1 MRIPV
6 YPNIQEGIGFVSE
19 KWKES
24 LHILKEQKFLKFTQ
38 GIMLHAIGILNIA
51 KTDDKICDV
60 GCGQLSFLNQLKS
73 HGFKNLYGVEVDET
87 LINSTS
93 SGDSFSEIKIG
104 SACKIP
110 FEDKFF
116 DVVTIYAVLHHIGI
130 KDHET
135 VISEVDR
142 VLKANGKLLII
153 EPYPFAFWKIWS
165 IICRFL
171 GTFGSPY
178 FRNYYK
184 MVSSE
189 YDLMSNF
196 SANLGV
202 LKCKIKEKFNKVSG
216 KWFLGYWIFVGT
228 KRS

>member
-1 MRIPV
+1 MKK
-6 YPNIQEGIGFVSE
+6 NIQEGAGFVSE
-19 KWKES
+19 GWKES
-24 LHILKEQKFLKFTQ
+24 FRILKEQKILKFTQ
-38 GIMLHAIGILNIA
+38 GIMFRAIGILNIA

-135 VISEVDR
+135 VISEIDR

-178 FRNYYK
+178 FRSYNKIISSSISFNNYLKEIDFYK
-184 MVSSE
+184 
-189 YDLMSNF
+189 
-196 SANLGV
+196 
-202 LKCKIKEKFNKVSG
+202 NKQ
-216 KWFLGYWIFVGT
+216 LE
-228 KRS
+228 

>member
-1 MRIPV
+1 MKK
-6 YPNIQEGIGFVSE
+6 NIQEKTGFVSE
-19 KWKES
+19 EWKES
-24 LHILKEQKFLKFTQ
+24 FSILKEQKILKFTQ
-38 GIMLHAIGILNIA
+38 AIMLRAIGILNIA

-73 HGFKNLYGVEVDET
+73 HGFKNLYGVEVDEA
-87 LINSTS
+87 LINLTS
-93 SGDSFSEIKIG
+93 SRGSFSEIKIG

-142 VLKANGKLLII
+142 VLKTNGKLLII

-178 FRNYYK
+178 FRSYYEI
-184 MVSSE
+184 VSSE
-189 YDLMSNF
+189 HDLMSNF

-202 LKCKIKEKFNKVSG
+202 LKCKIRENLIKFLENG
-216 KWFLGYWIFVGT
+216 F
-228 KRS
+228 

>member
-1 MRIPV
+1 MKK
-6 YPNIQEGIGFVSE
+6 NIQEGIGFVSE
-19 KWKES
+19 EWKES
-24 LHILKEQKFLKFTQ
+24 FHILKEQKFLKFTQ
-38 GIMLHAIGILNIA
+38 GIMFHAIGILNIA

-87 LINSTS
+87 LINPTS
-93 SGDSFSEIKIG
+93 SGDSFPEIKIG

-153 EPYPFAFWKIWS
+153 EPYPFALWKIWS
-165 IICRFL
+165 IICQFL

-178 FRNYYK
+178 FRSYYQL
-184 MVSSE
+184 VSRE
-189 YDLMSNF
+189 HDLLSNF

-228 KRS
+228 KRGC